1 MAKPIIATIDIGS
14 STTKGI
20 VCQKLEDKDQYQVLT
35 HSVLK
40 SEGVRKGAVVD
51 PQKTAEVLKKLKSR
65 LEALSRTRIKN
76 IVVNINGHH
85 IFVQPVKGAVAISRA
100 DQKVSQ
106 EDIDRVQDEARA
118 TSLPLNKEV
127 LDIYPREYIIDEEKG
142 IKDPLGL
149 RGIKLEMEG
158 IVTCVFSPYLKNLKE
173 AVASLDLNIVDIIPS
188 PIADAYALL
197 TPQQKELGVAL
208 IDIGAGTTSMAVFEE
223 GQLIH
228 LTVFPCG
235 SSNISNDIAIAL
247 KTEIDIATRIKEEF
261 GKLIFSKTNRKEKL
275 KLDSGEV
282 FVFSTREFSKAAR
295 ARIEQIFNHIKKE
308 LKKIN
313 KYGKLPAG
321 VVLTGGG
328 SKIPGLVDYAK
339 KELSLPVR
347 LGKLSKFISPHL
359 DERFSVACG
368 LAVFG
373 LEEEEQEE
381 EGVLSRIT
389 QAFRKIIKIFTP

>member
-1 MAKPIIATIDIGS
+1 MARPIIATIDIGS
-14 STTKGI
+14 SSIKGI
-20 VCQKLEDKDQYQVLT
+20 VCQKLEDKNQYQILA
-35 HSVLK
+35 HCVLK
-40 SEGVRKGAVVD
+40 SEGVRRGAVVD
-51 PQKTAEVLKKLKSR
+51 PQKTAEIIEKIKSR
-65 LEALSRTRIKN
+65 LEALARIRIKN
-76 IVVNINGHH
+76 VLVNIGGHH
-85 IFVQPVKGAVAISRA
+85 IFIKPVKGAVAISRA

-106 EDIDRVQDEARA
+106 EDIERVLDEARA
-118 TSLPLNKEV
+118 VSLPLNKEV
-127 LDIYPREYIIDEEKG
+127 LEIYPREYIIDEEKG

-173 AVASLDLNIVDIIPS
+173 AVLSADLNIIDVLPS
-188 PIADAYALL
+188 PLADAYALL
-197 TPQQKELGVAL
+197 TPQQKELGVVL

-228 LTVFPCG
+228 LAIFPGG

-247 KTEIDIATRIKEEF
+247 KTEIDIAKKIKEEF

-282 FVFSTREFSKAAR
+282 FVFSTKDFSKAAR
-295 ARIEQIFNHIKKE
+295 ARIEQIFDHIKKE
-308 LKKIN
+308 LKKIS

-347 LGKLSKFISPHL
+347 LGKLNNFIGPHL

-373 LEEEEQEE
+373 LEEGEKEE
-381 EGVLSRIT
+381 EGMFSKIAQML
-389 QAFRKIIKIFTP
+389 RKFLEILKP